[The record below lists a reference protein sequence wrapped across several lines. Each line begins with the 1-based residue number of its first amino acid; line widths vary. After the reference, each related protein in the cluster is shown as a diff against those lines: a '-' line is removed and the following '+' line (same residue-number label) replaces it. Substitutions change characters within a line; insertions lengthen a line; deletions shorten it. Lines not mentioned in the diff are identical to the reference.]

1 MLLPINRG
9 GGGHRPRDRE
19 RPFLSSWAAPQ
30 PPPGN
35 GERWGGGPNAAI
47 LTTLVGYQRGE
58 LPNHTQGKRR
68 ESGLYHRLL
77 CQTPSPAQ
85 EIN

>member
-9 GGGHRPRDRE
+9 GGATARGTEKGP
-19 RPFLSSWAAPQ
+19 SC
-30 PPPGN
+30 PPGLPLN
-35 GERWGGGPNAAI
+35 PLPATGRDGGGPNAAI

>member
-1 MLLPINRG
+1 M
-9 GGGHRPRDRE
+9 
-19 RPFLSSWAAPQ
+19 
-30 PPPGN
+30 
-35 GERWGGGPNAAI
+35 GGGPNPAI